1 MMAVLLPWL
10 GRAQFTVT
18 TNTDNTLTL
27 TGYGGTNRNVT
38 IPNAIAGLPVSII
51 GASAF
56 SAATIT
62 NVVIPDSVTNI
73 ESGAFENCSQL
84 LSVNIPDSVTSLGDY
99 AFEGCASLSS
109 VALSTNIPAIGWQAF
124 ANCRRLTGITIPDS
138 VTNLGDYAFLYSGLT
153 NVFIPT
159 NVSRIGYWAFNG
171 CTNLMTFAVESGS
184 TFFSSVGGVLCD
196 QTGTQLLI
204 FPEGRAG
211 SYVIPGSVTN
221 ISRSAFGFCPG
232 LTNVTI
238 PNTVSCI
245 GTPAFYYASGLRSI
259 TVQAGNV
266 FYSSAAGVL
275 FNQDQT
281 VLIRFPE
288 GKTESYTF
296 PNSVTNI
303 GAYAFYNNAWLTNIV
318 IPDNVT
324 VAGVSAFAY
333 CPSLISATI
342 GDGLTTIPANLF
354 EGCIQLRTVTIGR
367 HVTSIGDSAFS
378 ICLNLTNLYFES
390 NAPSAFGQWAFF
402 DCPPFTAYYLP
413 GTTGWNV
420 FNTAALWQPVILTA
434 DGRFGLQTNQFGF
447 NLNWVSGQTVVV
459 ESCTNLANP
468 VWQPLQTNTL
478 TSSTVYFS
486 DSPWTNFTQRFY
498 RLRVP

>member
-1 MMAVLLPWL
+1 MISGLLPVAV
-10 GRAQFTVT
+10 RAQFTVT

-27 TGYGGTNRNVT
+27 TGYTGTNNNVT
-38 IPNAIAGLPVSII
+38 IPNTIMGLPVSSI

-73 ESGAFENCSQL
+73 ESGAFENCTQL
-84 LSVNIPDSVTSLGDY
+84 LSVHIPDSVTCLGDY
-99 AFEGCASLSS
+99 AFEGCTSLASA
-109 VALSTNIPAIGWQAF
+109 VLSTNMPTIGWQTF
-124 ANCRRLTGITIPDS
+124 ANCRNLTGISIPNS

-153 NVFIPT
+153 NVSIPT
-159 NVSRIGYWAFNG
+159 NVSSIGYWAFNG
-171 CTNLMTFAVESGS
+171 CTNLMAFAVEPGS
-184 TFFSSVGGVLCD
+184 TFFSSTGGVLCD

-211 SYVIPGSVTN
+211 SYIVPGSVNT
-221 ISRSAFGFCPG
+221 ISSSAFGFCPG

-238 PNTVSCI
+238 PNSVSSI
-245 GTPAFYYASGLRSI
+245 GTPVFYYASGLQSI
-259 TVQAGNV
+259 TVQAGNA

-281 VLIRFPE
+281 ILIRYPE
-288 GKTESYTF
+288 GKTGNYAF

-303 GAYAFYNNAWLTNIV
+303 GAYAFYNSAWLTNIV
-318 IPDNVT
+318 IPDPVT
-324 VAGVSAFAY
+324 VAGISAFAY

-342 GDGLTTIPANLF
+342 GDGLTAIPDSLF

-367 HVTSIGDSAFS
+367 NVTSIGDSAFS
-378 ICLNLTNLYFES
+378 ICLDLTNLYFES

-402 DCPPFTAYYLP
+402 DCPAFTAYYLP

-420 FNTAALWQPVILTA
+420 FNTTALWRPMILTT
-434 DGRFGLQTNQFGF
+434 DGHFGVQTNQFGF
-447 NLNWVSGQTVVV
+447 NLYWTSGQTVVV

-478 TSSTVYFS
+478 SSSTVYFS
-486 DSPWTNFTQRFY
+486 DGPWTNFPQRFY